1 MSSDVNPSAV
11 EVRNPT
17 QFAAE
22 AASFIIEQAHASI
35 AARGLFRLGLA
46 GGNTPRAVYAEIA
59 KRASEVPWDQVQ
71 ISFGDERCVAPDHA
85 DSNFKMAGALLDHVP
100 IPAGNVFRLRGEIDP
115 QAAANEYDAKLL
127 AVAARFSEE
136 RYRHDLLLLGM
147 GEDGHTASLFPGA
160 DSLNEQVK
168 NLLPVI
174 GPKPPPQRVT
184 FTFPLINASR
194 RVCFLVTRKGKEA
207 VLEAVLQGEQRYPS
221 ARVRPVDG
229 GVTWFIGA

>member
-1 MSSDVNPSAV
+1 MPTDVNPSAADI
-11 EVRNPT
+11 RRPS
-17 QFAAE
+17 QFAIE
-22 AASFIIEQAHASI
+22 AAAFIVEQAHASI
-35 AARGLFRLGLA
+35 AARGLFRFCLS
-46 GGNTPRAVYAEIA
+46 GGRTPAAVYAEVA
-59 KRASEVPWDQVQ
+59 KRAGEIPWQQVQ
-71 ISFGDERCVAPDHA
+71 ITFGDERCVPPDHP
-85 DSNFKMAGALLDHVP
+85 DSNFNMAGALLNHIP

-115 QAAANEYDAKLL
+115 EAAAAEYEAKLA

-160 DSLNEQVK
+160 ESLNETK
-168 NLLPVI
+168 RNLLPVI

-184 FTFPLINASR
+184 FTLPLINASR

-207 VLEAVLQGEQRYPS
+207 VLDGVLKGEQQYPS

-229 GVTWFIGA
+229 AVTWFIGD